1 MPESVEQLYAEHGAE
16 LAAALAL
23 SSGDARLA
31 EELAHETVLRTRAR
45 DGASGS
51 PADARVR
58 LLRTAYG
65 LLRRRTLRPSP
76 RHAVADEHPI
86 LSARGLQAAEP
97 LFAALDGLPPAARDA
112 AVLCLLLGLPA
123 AGTARILGVSETEVV
138 RAMRTGEGALAPLPN
153 AAEAFRSLVAS
164 ARPIHEERLEDLEYI
179 AIGGK
184 PVGTYAAALVAVLLV
199 VWFAGGWLRRA
210 AEAPVRTASPPVAQR
225 DAASAGAPASRA
237 TQPPRV
243 VASAGEDGAGA
254 DASTPVNCAGCSI
267 YDGNSIESVRV
278 TMIPPPGRASSRI
291 LHLKA
296 THTWISSAGEEFAR
310 QRSELWLDPANG
322 DARYVETD
330 LPAGTRTAY
339 VRSGNVLTVLAP
351 PEYEPNRQTV
361 ADASDPLVG
370 PPQNHFF
377 QYEKLR
383 NERGEPGVRE
393 TTIDGRAALQLEWV
407 GGRYGTQLIRVWIDS
422 KSGMLLRE
430 RNYYVYQQAKP
441 RPLQRHYIKY
451 DRVERVDRDA
461 LPDDLF
467 APVLAPSRSPSDTTG
482 GLAVDSP
489 LAIPAAQLRRLGL
502 DPAPRWP
509 LEQPMEVLLWKHG
522 GRRLFGQVWDGSR
535 RDSDAPVP
543 GVLDERFRFPTPA
556 AARAFLDDGALDTMD
571 GESWP
576 RWEEKTQT
584 VRLARHEVRYK
595 VAEEGSGS
603 MRRIYLFM
611 FRSGSVVARIGVA
624 GGEDLSRRQ
633 AFELVEAA
641 GARMGATRA
650 R

>member
-1 MPESVEQLYAEHGAE
+1 MRESVEQLYEEHGAE
-16 LAAALAL
+16 LAATLAL
-23 SSGDARLA
+23 SSGDARLG
-31 EELAHETVLRTRAR
+31 EELAHETFLRARAR
-45 DGASGS
+45 DDAPGS

-76 RHAVADEHPI
+76 RHAVAEEHPI

-97 LFAALDGLPPAARDA
+97 LFAALDGLPPAVRDA
-112 AVLCLLLGLPA
+112 AVLCLLLGLPV
-123 AGTARILGVSETEVV
+123 AGAARILGVPETEVG
-138 RAMRTGEGALAPLPN
+138 RAARTGEAALAPLPN
-153 AAEAFRSLVAS
+153 APEAFRSLVAS
-164 ARPIHEERLEDLEYI
+164 ARPIHEERLEDMEYV

-184 PVGTYAAALVAVLLV
+184 PVGTYAAALVAALLV

-210 AEAPVRTASPPVAQR
+210 AEAPVRSAAPPVAQR

-243 VASAGEDGAGA
+243 VASASEDGAGA
-254 DASTPVNCAGCSI
+254 DASTSVNCAGCSI

-278 TMIPPPGRASSRI
+278 STVPAPGRMSHRI

-322 DARYVETD
+322 DARYIETD

-361 ADASDPLVG
+361 TDASDPLAG

-377 QYEKLR
+377 QYERLR
-383 NERGEPGVRE
+383 NQRGEPGVRE
-393 TTIDGRAALQLEWV
+393 TTIDGRAALQIQWV
-407 GGRYGTQLIRVWIDS
+407 GGRYGTQLIRVWIDR

-430 RNYYVYQQAKP
+430 RNYLIYQQAEPK
-441 RPLQRHYIKY
+441 PLQRHYIKY

-467 APVLAPSRSPSDTTG
+467 APVLAPSGSASG
-482 GLAVDSP
+482 GADGDDVDSP

-502 DPAPRWP
+502 DPVPRWP

-522 GRRLFGQVWDGSR
+522 GRRLFGNVWDGSR
-535 RDSDAPVP
+535 RASDAPVQ

-556 AARAFLDDGALDTMD
+556 AARAFMDDGALDTMD
-571 GESWP
+571 GDSWP
-576 RWEEKTQT
+576 RWEKTTRT
-584 VRLARHEVRYK
+584 VRLDGREVRYK
-595 VAEEGSGS
+595 VAAEGSGS
-603 MRRIYLFM
+603 MRSIYLFM

-624 GGEDLSRRQ
+624 GGEGLSRAR
-633 AFELVEAA
+633 ALGLVEAA
-641 GARMGATRA
+641 SEQVTSALAR
-650 R
+650 